1 MSILL
6 FLIIILALIVVIG
19 ILNEKFFHLQ
29 SDIALIMFSLVISAV
44 LLLVSKVVNIESL
57 DSFVEGLGDFG
68 FENYLMDGVLN
79 LPEPVIKEDWGV
91 E

>member
-6 FLIIILALIVVIG
+6 FLIILLALIVVIG

-29 SDIALIMFSLVISAV
+29 SDIALIMFSLVISAG
-44 LLLVSKVVNIESL
+44 LLVVSKILNIESL

-68 FENYLMDGVLN
+68 FENYF
-79 LPEPVIKEDWGV
+79 
-91 E
+91 